1 MNNNNQ
7 FVDPLERLLSKHQ
20 EAMGIEPSSPS
31 TENED
36 TTSPTTQT
44 DETKPTEEITSE
56 LDPFWEIDY
65 GDTDIEEEIA
75 REEEMETEAKMKAI
89 ENSSKKEDVVMP
101 PNEYDMKYHEEAIN
115 YQSDKLAVVT
125 TMVNKVVA
133 KHHLI
138 SGGIDPVGFP
148 DRGIKSQRQVMGEL
162 IDIYHEN
169 GDVITPEFENM
180 ILDNWVMPDG
190 ITATESIKANGKI
203 NNNVSDSDVN
213 RSKTNEENTEQT
225 ESKEEVPVININV
238 PQNAPVSVT
247 VDESIIPKTYVSKEI
262 NIHVKEISERDIDAS
277 KIIENCAQDDI
288 IKPYDSGIGDMPI
301 TLPMSAYRCVMR
313 PINWYDSLQLTTPT
327 SNNPVDIE
335 MKKWSIIYNHMKNIS
350 IGSFENFDD
359 FLKKTKYQDGD
370 LLMWAILVASSD
382 ETEEIHLECRREK
395 CNTEYNYSYSP
406 RSLIHINEELVPKHY
421 QKTHD
426 VAVGAEAIDHWKKN
440 AMMRIEYTLPDSGY
454 IVEINDPSAYEYLT
468 NKLPTIREIFK
479 RFKPEEEFNDVNF
492 NDPSMM
498 LFDYLSGHAMLI
510 SAITIPGKDGK
521 RYRYTDWDKMEEII
535 TSGLGKNDSTYLL
548 GLITSARQKIVSPM
562 SFYLENV
569 ECPNCHSISKRI
581 NIPRIADQLVFQL
594 SRGLQNTT
602 INLIEMD

>member
-7 FVDPLERLLSKHQ
+7 FVDPLEKLLNKHQ
-20 EAMGIEPSSPS
+20 NAMDLEPSSAS
-31 TENED
+31 TENVEI
-36 TTSPTTQT
+36 PTPTKT
-44 DETKPTEEITSE
+44 EETKQTYETTNDF
-56 LDPFWEIDY
+56 DPMEIDY
-65 GDTDIEEEIA
+65 GDTDIAEEIA
-75 REEEMETEAKMKAI
+75 KEEEMEAEAKMKAI
-89 ENSSKKEDVVMP
+89 EESSKKEDVVMP

-138 SGGIDPVGFP
+138 SGGIDPEGFP

-169 GDVITPEFENM
+169 GDVITSEFENM
-180 ILDNWVMPDG
+180 ILENWVMPDG
-190 ITATESIKANGKI
+190 MTAAESIKANGKV
-203 NNNVSDSDVN
+203 NNVVSDNNIDE
-213 RSKTNEENTEQT
+213 SKTNEENPEQT
-225 ESKEEVPVININV
+225 ESKEEAPVININV
-238 PQNAPVSVT
+238 PQNAPVNVT
-247 VDESIIPKTYVSKEI
+247 VDESIIPKTHVSKEI
-262 NIHVKEISERDIDAS
+262 NIHVKEISEIDIDAS

-288 IKPYDSGIGDMPI
+288 IKPYDSGIGDVPI

-313 PINWYDSLQLTTPT
+313 PINWYDSLQMSTPT
-327 SNNPVDIE
+327 SNNPVDVE

-350 IGSFENFDD
+350 IGDFENFDD

-370 LLMWAILVASSD
+370 LLIWAILVASSD
-382 ETEEIHLECRREK
+382 ETEDIYLKCQREK
-395 CNTEYNYSYSP
+395 CNTEYNYKYNP
-406 RSLIHINEELVPKHY
+406 RSLIHIDEKLVPKHY
-421 QKTHD
+421 KKTHD
-426 VAVGAEAIDHWKKN
+426 VAMGQEAIEHWKKYG
-440 AMMRIEYTLPDSGY
+440 MTRIEYTLPESGY
-454 IVEINDPSAYEYLT
+454 IVEINDPSAYDYLT
-468 NKLPTIREIFK
+468 NKLPTIREIYK
-479 RFKPEEEFNDVNF
+479 RFRPEEELSDMKP
-492 NDPSMM
+492 NDPSM
-498 LFDYLSGHAMLI
+498 LIFDYLSGHAMLI

-521 RYRYTDWDKMEEII
+521 RYRYTDWDKIEEIV